1 MFCGCTLLDAAFVFQ
16 EDERLLK
23 LYESGLPTW
32 AIYAPQ
38 YGMWYRPWM
47 RTLTYMLFVLVS
59 VFSLVMGFYDLY
71 KNVPYL
77 DEVRPFFTALRMR
90 QDACNASL

>member
-1 MFCGCTLLDAAFVFQ
+1 MYGMQ
-16 EDERLLK
+16 GDERLLK

-38 YGMWYRPWM
+38 YGVWYRPWM
-47 RTLTYMLFVLVS
+47 RRVTYTLFVLVS
-59 VFSLVMGFYDLY
+59 IFSLVMGFYDLY

-77 DEVRPFFTALRMR
+77 DKVPSHFLAARPY
-90 QDACNASL
+90 